1 MPNTVIDIE
10 ANADLRDVSAGP
22 GGAVNN
28 EVRVVIAD
36 GVTKAEAHKALQVIS
51 SALIG
56 DAIKLN

>member
-1 MPNTVIDIE
+1 MPNTLIDID
-10 ANADLRDVSAGP
+10 ADDDLCDVTAGP

-36 GVTKAEAHKALQVIS
+36 GVTKADAHKALQVIS
-51 SALIG
+51 SALVG